1 MTDSLRRRTALQAG
15 GGAALLSWLPSLR
28 AQSQSAA
35 ERPGWPAWE
44 AFKAQ
49 FINEGGRV
57 ISDDAGGG
65 QTYSEGQAYALFFA
79 LVANDR
85 AAFDKLLRWT
95 ENNLCDGD
103 MTARLPAWLWGKR
116 PDGSWG
122 VIDSNAASDADL
134 WIAYALGEAGRLWN
148 VRSYRALSALLATRI
163 LREETAQLPGLGLTL
178 LPAPQGFAQGVGRWR
193 LNPSYLPPQLLA
205 RFARISPIWAE
216 LASNQQRMLIETSP
230 KGFAPDWLQWKAGG
244 GWAPDSKEGSLGDYD
259 AIRVYLWVGML
270 AQDAANRQTLQQH
283 FAPMASLTQT
293 LGYVPESVNAV
304 TGKYTGT
311 GPVGF
316 SAAMLPL
323 LSSLDSPALAVQQE
337 RIKQQPP
344 AADAYYNQSLL
355 LFGQGWDEQRYRFDK
370 DGQLLPSWIKTCQK

>member
-1 MTDSLRRRTALQAG
+1 MMSSDGRIIDGS
-15 GGAALLSWLPSLR
+15 S
-28 AQSQSAA
+28 AQM
-35 ERPGWPAWE
+35 
-44 AFKAQ
+44 
-49 FINEGGRV
+49 I
-57 ISDDAGGG
+57 
-65 QTYSEGQAYALFFA
+65 TTSEGQSYGLFFA
-79 LVANDR
+79 LLGNDKKSFAR
-85 AAFDKLLRWT
+85 ILEWT
-95 ENNLCDGD
+95 RNNLAGGSLE
-103 MTARLPAWLWGKR
+103 AHLPAWQWGLAKN
-116 PDGSWG
+116 GKWQ
-122 VIDSNAASDADL
+122 ILDSNNASDADL
-134 WIAYALGEAGRLWN
+134 WIAYSLLEAGRLWQWPEYVALGQN
-148 VRSYRALSALLATRI
+148 MLWRSAAQS
-163 LREETAQLPGLGLTL
+163 LRKLPGLGLML
-178 LPAPQGFAQGVGRWR
+178 LPGDVGFDNTKGWR

-230 KGFAPDWLQWKAGG
+230 KGFAPDWLVWKAAG
-244 GWAPDSKEGSLGDYD
+244 GWAADSKEGSLGDYD

-323 LSSLDSPALAVQQE
+323 LASLESPALATQKA
-337 RIKQQPP
+337 RIEQQPP